1 MAEQYINILRSKL
14 DEKKAEILKRL
25 NDEYSKLLSQR
36 IEELENIKRNIL
48 KEVPK

>member
-1 MAEQYINILRSKL
+1 MAEQYINILKSKL
-14 DEKKAEILKRL
+14 DEKRSEILKKL

-36 IEELENIKRNIL
+36 VEELENIKRNIL